1 MNKDDFK
8 LKLTELYR
16 AVLDLKMQEGVSCCT
31 PLYAY
36 LNAADFS
43 LSQAISNID
52 QYDDEYYCS

>member
-8 LKLTELYR
+8 LKLTELYS
-16 AVLDLKMQEGVSCCT
+16 ALLDLKMQEGVSCYT

-36 LNAADFS
+36 LNAADYS

-52 QYDDEYYCS
+52 QYEHEDDCL